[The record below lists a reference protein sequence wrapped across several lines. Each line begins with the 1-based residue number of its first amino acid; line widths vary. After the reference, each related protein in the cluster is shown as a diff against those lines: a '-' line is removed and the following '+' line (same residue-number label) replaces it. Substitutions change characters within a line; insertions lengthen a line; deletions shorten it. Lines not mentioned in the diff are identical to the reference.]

1 MNYYLYQCCPLS
13 HSPYITLVVALW
25 IKNAFSLQY
34 NLLSRMASIIICWPI
49 LAILTVLSQPF
60 SFKNIDDAQQAIQEH
75 SVKTNSS
82 FSVYKTEKDFN
93 LKGNIYDFY

>member
-1 MNYYLYQCCPLS
+1 
-13 HSPYITLVVALW
+13 
-25 IKNAFSLQY
+25 
-34 NLLSRMASIIICWPI
+34 MANIIIFWPI
-49 LAILTVLSQPF
+49 LNILIVLNQPF
-60 SFKNIDDAQQAIQEH
+60 SFKNVSDAQQAIQGH